1 MMRIIFLEESSY
13 SFTVFRCLIFGGK
26 VKSLHS
32 FKTCKTSIKTFS
44 RLSVTLIIF
53 IVIYYIF
60 KKFVLNAEMVNKV
73 IHCDVMIQRIE

>member
-60 KKFVLNAEMVNKV
+60 KKFVARELCFESHIFDIDSLTSN
-73 IHCDVMIQRIE
+73 